1 MPTLGSVAERA
12 GVSRATASRAL
23 SGSPKVSPQAKEAV
37 LRAAAELEYLPNRA
51 ARWLATRRSESIA
64 FVVSE
69 SEERLF
75 ADPFFLGLLR
85 GAHAEVAARGY
96 QLLFTIA
103 ASAADRE
110 QLANWAVRGH
120 IDGIVLI
127 SLHGDDILPERLESM
142 GVPVVLSGRP
152 IREGPVHYV
161 DADNRGGAR
170 TATNLL
176 IQRGCRR
183 VATIAGPQDMCAGQ
197 DRLAGYRDA
206 LRDEGLR
213 PTRKLVA
220 DGDFTVT
227 GGAQAMRRLLRGS
240 PDIDGV
246 FAASD
251 LMAIG
256 AIQAL
261 ESLGRHVPVD
271 VAVVG
276 FDDVAAA
283 LIADPPLTTVRQPI
297 EVMGRQMARTLLD
310 RIDGRP
316 VRQGIILPT
325 ELVRRGSA

>member
-1 MPTLGSVAERA
+1 M
-12 GVSRATASRAL
+12 
-23 SGSPKVSPQAKEAV
+23 
-37 LRAAAELEYLPNRA
+37 
-51 ARWLATRRSESIA
+51 
-64 FVVSE
+64 
-69 SEERLF
+69 
-75 ADPFFLGLLR
+75 
-85 GAHAEVAARGY
+85 
-96 QLLFTIA
+96 
-103 ASAADRE
+103 
-110 QLANWAVRGH
+110 
-120 IDGIVLI
+120 
-127 SLHGDDILPERLESM
+127 
-142 GVPVVLSGRP
+142 PVVLSGRP
-152 IREGPVHYV
+152 IRESSVHYV

-170 TATNLL
+170 TATSLL

-183 VATIAGPQDMCAGQ
+183 VATIAGPQDMAPGQ

-206 LRDEGLR
+206 LRDEGIR
-213 PTRKLVA
+213 ATRKLIA

-227 GGAQAMRRLLRGS
+227 GGAQAMRRLLRGN
-240 PDIDGV
+240 PDIDGL

-261 ESLGRHVPVD
+261 ESLGRRVPED
-271 VAVVG
+271 VAVIG